1 MALLKLEHLKSKYH
15 LEIKTIAHVGAH
27 RGQEVE
33 EYLKLFDDV
42 KLNLFEP
49 QQKLFKHLKN
59 KFQDHKNIN
68 YFNLALGSYKGSAT
82 MHTANT
88 DGQSSSIL
96 EPKEHLKE
104 HPQIKFHKDDEII
117 KIRKL
122 DELGITNIDL
132 LNIDTQGYE
141 LEVLKGG
148 VNTLNE
154 DVKYMILEV
163 NKRELYKG
171 CPVVSD
177 IDKYLYKYNFI
188 RTDTHYWRDSFS
200 WGDAFYIRKDLIS
213 FKRIIFS
220 IIKNYLYGIESIY
233 KLLIFV
239 RNIAWK
245 IRGKTS

>member
-1 MALLKLEHLKSKYH
+1 
-15 LEIKTIAHVGAH
+15 
-27 RGQEVE
+27 
-33 EYLKLFDDV
+33 
-42 KLNLFEP
+42 
-49 QQKLFKHLKN
+49 
-59 KFQDHKNIN
+59 
-68 YFNLALGSYKGSAT
+68 
-82 MHTANT
+82 
-88 DGQSSSIL
+88 
-96 EPKEHLKE
+96 
-104 HPQIKFHKDDEII
+104 
-117 KIRKL
+117 
-122 DELGITNIDL
+122 
-132 LNIDTQGYE
+132 
-141 LEVLKGG
+141 
-148 VNTLNE
+148 
-154 DVKYMILEV
+154 MILEV